1 MARAARLPP
10 GRDQSKGLLV
20 VLGAVRA
27 VVKEAALRALGSGVA
42 VRRKLRA
49 IGDSRALTILN
60 LHRVAPDD
68 RSAYPPLDPALFEA
82 LIAFLQDHFEILTF
96 ADLDSA
102 PAAGRPKLILSFDD
116 GYRDFYDH
124 AAPIL
129 ARRGVRVNHNVIPA
143 CTESG
148 TPPLN
153 VVLQDFIGRA
163 PAALI
168 EALDVPGFAVD
179 RPLGARL
186 DLGNRLSGFLKDKPI
201 AEQKALAAHLLPQL
215 RRDPDFA
222 PTPMMSVDELRE
234 MAEVHEIGAHSFEHA
249 NMAQESDD
257 YLREDVARCR
267 AWFAGT
273 LGREMTIYA
282 FPNGSYRA
290 AQLEIVRDA
299 GVRHIL
305 LVDEDFSSLGAS
317 LHRRFTFDARS
328 EHEVRFRAT
337 GAFKWPDRAAA

>member
-1 MARAARLPP
+1 
-10 GRDQSKGLLV
+10 

-49 IGDSRALTILN
+49 IGASGAVTILN

-68 RSAYPPLDPALFEA
+68 ASSYPPLDPKLFEA
-82 LIAFLQDHFEILTF
+82 LLGFLESHFEIVTF
-96 ADLDSA
+96 AGLDQASA
-102 PAAGRPKLILSFDD
+102 RGRPPLILSFDD
-116 GYRDFYDH
+116 GYRDFYEH

-129 ARRGVRVNHNVIPA
+129 ARRGIRVNHNVIPA

-148 TPPLN
+148 VPPLN
-153 VVLQDFIGRA
+153 VVLQDFVGRA
-163 PAALI
+163 PAALVERI
-168 EALDVPGFAVD
+168 DVPGFAMD
-179 RPLGARL
+179 RPLRSRVA
-186 DLGNRLSGFLKDKPI
+186 LGNRLSAFLKEKPI
-201 AEQKALAAHLLPQL
+201 AEQKALAAHLRPQL
-215 RRDPDFA
+215 LRDPDFA
-222 PTPMMSVDELRE
+222 PTPMMTIAELRE
-234 MAEVHEIGAHSFEHA
+234 VAEVHEIGAHSFEHA
-249 NMAQESDD
+249 NMALESDD

-267 AWFAGT
+267 AWFAEK

-290 AQLEIVRDA
+290 AQLEIVRGA

-305 LVDEDFSSLGAS
+305 LVDEDFSSPGAS
-317 LHRRFTFDARS
+317 LHRRFTFDAHS

-337 GAFKWPDRAAA
+337 GAFKWPDRSAA